1 MTYYAIR
8 QMSTGYFMP
17 QSKRR
22 KGFTW
27 DEPVKDCIPRLFKR
41 ACDARNALNHWLDG
55 KSELTYTV
63 SNWTGPGEYSLTTK
77 GNRYHLRDDMEVVRV
92 AVEIM

>member
-1 MTYYAIR
+1 MIYYAIR

-27 DEPVKDCIPRLFKR
+27 DEPVKDCVPRLFKR
-41 ACDARNALNHWLDG
+41 VCDAKRALNCWLDG
-55 KSELTYTV
+55 GTESRRFGGSYLSLMTMICTQRV
-63 SNWTGPGEYSLTTK
+63 VEYISLK
-77 GNRYHLRDDMEVVRV
+77 IWR
-92 AVEIM
+92 